1 MNKLSSTRYASQAAN
16 KGECRVGKRNKSKR
30 FIQQS
35 ADAVYKHDGKILY
48 HMTYEEAEQRKAEK
62 ADHAN
67 LGGF

>member
-1 MNKLSSTRYASQAAN
+1 M
-16 KGECRVGKRNKSKR
+16 GKRNKSKR

-35 ADAVYKHDGKILY
+35 ADAVYKHDEKIPY